1 MVAPVPAQISRLLLR
16 LHGANPP
23 TTHLPPSS
31 PSSASRNTR
40 IPSALNSFHILPV
53 ATEVYH
59 QSIPDDNLSSLQTR
73 QLFCLHRLAAS
84 LPSLCALFCIRFLC
98 FQSFAASFC
107 KTPGVGV
114 PPQIPPLESATS
126 SLFLA
131 LSAASEGFPLQL
143 QLLQLSIRRRMR
155 ILRDD
160 RELTQSHSPF
170 SPLAT
175 RPSPLSS
182 RPLFATLTHTL
193 SRKSFPC
200 HSYADT
206 RDGSVTIAPVSASVS
221 PCLCGE
227 SLSFKHQASTLRSS
241 GCYGLLTLG
250 LLTAGVLHRYDDAH
264 RRDSSPR
271 PDGPIRYAV
280 SLSVP

>member
-1 MVAPVPAQISRLLLR
+1 
-16 LHGANPP
+16 
-23 TTHLPPSS
+23 
-31 PSSASRNTR
+31 
-40 IPSALNSFHILPV
+40 
-53 ATEVYH
+53 
-59 QSIPDDNLSSLQTR
+59 
-73 QLFCLHRLAAS
+73 
-84 LPSLCALFCIRFLC
+84 
-98 FQSFAASFC
+98 
-107 KTPGVGV
+107 
-114 PPQIPPLESATS
+114 LESATS
-126 SLFLA
+126 SLFF
-131 LSAASEGFPLQL
+131 SLQL

-182 RPLFATLTHTL
+182 RPLFATLTHSV
-193 SRKSFPC
+193 SRKPFSC

-241 GCYGLLTLG
+241 GCYGLLTFG
-250 LLTAGVLHRYDDAH
+250 LLTAGILHSYDCAR

-271 PDGPIRYAV
+271 PDGPIRHVV